1 MNYSQRKALKEVV
14 FIKLDEE
21 KFISRIWHDNG
32 TGVGYSVKKNL
43 KKNTKETDFCIP
55 LDGYY
60 FNIIIPNP
68 AEKNLLKEKNIKVSA
83 CELHSEKIF
92 LEEKIQ
98 NNETIKQNSNFFA
111 FEIKLKNFF
120 EKLNLKLSDEEK
132 KNNQFI
138 RINIKFETSNLDDTE
153 LEDEISTFIYM
164 FDSNDNI
171 CDQIH
176 TEWSKGS
183 IFGGKKFSSYRTNKF
198 APFKLKKDCESFAIL
213 KNKYSI
219 DQKEKEVKSHN
230 LRVTV
235 NYSKK
240 INGENKFF
248 NKTKYLKFNVNHKF
262 FLINIR
268 ENFFSDEK
276 NLNEINGGIH
286 IFCSTL
292 NSWGYWMIKSHNTE
306 GRKFL
311 ACDHLTGG

>member
-1 MNYSQRKALKEVV
+1 MIMELA
-14 FIKLDEE
+14 
-21 KFISRIWHDNG
+21 WG
-32 TGVGYSVKKNL
+32 TPSKKL
-43 KKNTKETDFCIP
+43 KKNTKETDFFIP

-68 AEKNLLKEKNIKVSA
+68 AEKNLVIEKNIKVSA

-183 IFGGKKFSSYRTNKF
+183 IFGGKNS
-198 APFKLKKDCESFAIL
+198 PPIEQI
-213 KNKYSI
+213 
-219 DQKEKEVKSHN
+219 N
-230 LRVTV
+230 LR
-235 NYSKK
+235 
-240 INGENKFF
+240 
-248 NKTKYLKFNVNHKF
+248 H
-262 FLINIR
+262 
-268 ENFFSDEK
+268 
-276 NLNEINGGIH
+276 LN
-286 IFCSTL
+286 
-292 NSWGYWMIKSHNTE
+292 
-306 GRKFL
+306 
-311 ACDHLTGG
+311 